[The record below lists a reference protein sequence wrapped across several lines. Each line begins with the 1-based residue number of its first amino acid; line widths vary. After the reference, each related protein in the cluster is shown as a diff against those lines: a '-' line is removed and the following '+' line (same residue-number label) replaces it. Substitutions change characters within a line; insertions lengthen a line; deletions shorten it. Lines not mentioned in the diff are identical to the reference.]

1 MKKNKKAEKKWHPMD
16 NNNSQGGPA
25 GMNDAVLSQTRRQMY
40 VVSVQTFMKQFDEDN
55 LAQMVTTELC
65 QDTQVR

>member
-1 MKKNKKAEKKWHPMD
+1 ME

-25 GMNDAVLSQTRRQMY
+25 GMDDAVLSQTRRQMY

-65 QDTQVR
+65 RDIQVH